1 MNGKQAYRAA
11 GVDIDQG
18 NAAARRYA
26 ALAKGTHRPGVLGG
40 IGGFAGGFELDLAK
54 YPRPVL
60 VSGTDGVG
68 TKIKVAM
75 ATGRHDSIGIDCVAM
90 SVNDILTCG
99 AEPLFFLDYLAVH
112 ALDVDVAA
120 DIVGGVAKGC
130 AEAGCA
136 LIGGE
141 TAEMSDLY
149 VAGEYDLAGTA
160 VGVVNKD
167 ELVDGSR
174 VKPGDQV
181 IGLVSNG
188 LHSNGFSLVRKLIAQ
203 RGLSWTDVVPEW
215 GCTVADELLK
225 PTRIYVKPVR
235 ALLESGI
242 DIKAMAHVTGGG
254 IPENLPR
261 SLPAGV
267 AARINRHAWPTQ
279 PVFDWLLAES
289 GLAFAEAATIWNMGI
304 GYVLVVAAEAAEEAV
319 GKLRSLGQD
328 AYVIGDIVPGSPS
341 VLWEE

>member
-26 ALAKGTHRPGVLGG
+26 ALAKSTYRPGVLGG
-40 IGGFAGGFELDLAK
+40 IGGFAGGFELDLTK

-75 ATGRHDSIGIDCVAM
+75 ATGRHDTIGIDCVAM

-120 DIVGGVAKGC
+120 AIVGGVAKGC

-149 VAGEYDLAGTA
+149 AAGEYDLAGTA
-160 VGVVNKD
+160 VGVVNRD
-167 ELVDGSR
+167 QLVDGSR
-174 VKPGDQV
+174 VVPGDRV
-181 IGLVSNG
+181 IGLASNG
-188 LHSNGFSLVRKLIAQ
+188 LHSNGYSLVRKLISE
-203 RGLSWTDVVPEW
+203 RGLAWTDVVPEW

-235 ALLESGI
+235 ALLDSGI
-242 DIKAMAHVTGGG
+242 GIKAMAHITGGG
-254 IPENLPR
+254 LPENLPR
-261 SLPAGV
+261 SLPQGA
-267 AARINRHAWPTQ
+267 AARIVSHAWPTQ

-289 GLAFAEAATIWNMGI
+289 GLAFADAATIWNMGI
-304 GYVLVVAAEAAEEAV
+304 GYVLVVAADEADKAI
-319 GKLRSLGQD
+319 GMLRDLGQD
-328 AYVIGDIVPGSPS
+328 AWVIGDIVPGAPS